1 MDTEGTDKVG
11 ETTGRNA
18 TTRDETTRRYETR
31 RHETRELFDQ
41 DLIAGYQ
48 EDTFRDCKGDR
59 DLTYFGGN
67 RRYLT
72 GIIGKYK
79 YYY

>member
-31 RHETRELFDQ
+31 RHETREFFHLNT
-41 DLIAGYQ
+41 GYQ
-48 EDTFRDCKGDR
+48 EDNFRDSKGDR